1 MNISVK
7 RVFGGLL
14 GVALAAVLAAGAARA
29 EIKTEWIDYKQG
41 DTALRGFLAY
51 DDAIKDKRPGVLL
64 VHRRDGMSALTLK
77 NAEMVARLGYVVF
90 APDIFGVVP
99 QKTED
104 EVAQSTKFNNDRPLM
119 RARAQAGFDVLRANP
134 MVDQAR
140 IAVLGYCFGGTAAV
154 ELAETGAPIVGTVT
168 IHGSFRNFQ
177 HDAAT
182 NIHGRMLILH
192 GAEDPV
198 APLKE
203 LGILIQDL
211 RDANVAWQLELYSGT
226 KHGFSTPK
234 NPDEE
239 RADTQSKASMA
250 RFFKEVFGS

>member
-1 MNISVK
+1 MTITRK
-7 RVFGGLL
+7 VFAGLS
-14 GVALAAVLAAGAARA
+14 GIALAAVLATGAARA

-41 DTALRGFLAY
+41 DTALRGYLAY

-77 NAEMVARLGYVVF
+77 NAEMVAKLGYVVF
-90 APDIFGVVP
+90 APDIFGVLP

-104 EVAQSTKFNNDRPLM
+104 EVAQSTRFNNDRPLM
-119 RARAQAGFDVLRANP
+119 RARAQAGFDVLRNNP
-134 MVDQAR
+134 MVDQAK
-140 IAVLGYCFGGTAAV
+140 IAVLGYCFGGTAAI
-154 ELAETGAPIVGTVT
+154 EFAETGAPIVGTVT

-177 HDAAT
+177 HDAAK
-182 NIHGRMLILH
+182 NIHGRTLILH

-234 NPDEE
+234 NADEE
-239 RADTQSKASMA
+239 RANAQSQAAMA

>member
-1 MNISVK
+1 MNDLRTIA
-7 RVFGGLL
+7 
-14 GVALAAVLAAGAARA
+14 ALCAVLATTFAAAPVRA
-29 EIKTEWIDYKQG
+29 EIKTEWVDYRQG
-41 DTALRGFLAY
+41 DTALRGYLAY
-51 DDAIKDKRPGVLL
+51 DDASKDRRPGVLL

-104 EVAQSTKFNNDRPLM
+104 EVAQSTRFNNDRPLM
-119 RARAQAGFDVLRANP
+119 RARAQAGFDILRNNP
-134 MVDQAR
+134 MVDTAK
-140 IAVLGYCFGGTAAV
+140 IAVLGYCFGGTTAV

-177 HDAAT
+177 HDAAK

-198 APLKE
+198 APLSE
-203 LGILIQDL
+203 VNLLIQDL
-211 RDANVAWQLELYSGT
+211 RDAKIGWQLELYSGT

-234 NPDEE
+234 NADEE
-239 RADTQSKASMA
+239 RADAQSKAAMA
-250 RFFKEVFGS
+250 RFFKDVFGT

>member
-1 MNISVK
+1 MCITVK
-7 RVFGGLL
+7 SMVGGVL
-14 GVALAAVLAAGAARA
+14 GVALAAVLAAGGARA

-41 DTALRGFLAY
+41 DTQLRGFLAY
-51 DDAIKDKRPGVLL
+51 DDAVKDRRPGVLL
-64 VHRRDGMSALTLK
+64 IHRRDGMSALTLK

-99 QKTED
+99 TKTEE
-104 EVAQSTKFNNDRPLM
+104 EVEQSKKFNADRPLM
-119 RARAQAGFDVLRANP
+119 RARAQTGLDVLRANP
-134 MVDQAR
+134 MVDASR

-168 IHGSFRNFQ
+168 IHGSFRDFE
-177 HDAAT
+177 HDAAK

-198 APLKE
+198 APLNE
-203 LGILIQDL
+203 VNTLIQDL
-211 RDANVAWQLELYSGT
+211 RDARIGWQLELYSGT
-226 KHGFSTPK
+226 RHGFSTPK
-234 NPDEE
+234 NADEE
-239 RADTQSKASMA
+239 RANAQSQAAMA